1 MFSLSPN
8 TFFVLGERARVRG
21 QHLADS
27 RHSRFVPVWSDNDNE
42 TPDAPLYNEWPPSP
56 DLSPRIAQR
65 RAIRGERRRIGR
77 NTDPGRREGLLPS
90 LALGYPPAPLQ
101 GSQNEA
107 AASLPLHFLKNVQS
121 PDSAFAGMTR

>member
-1 MFSLSPN
+1 
-8 TFFVLGERARVRG
+8 VRG

-27 RHSRFVPVWSDNDNE
+27 RHSRFVPVSSDNDNE
-42 TPDAPLYNEWPPSP
+42 NARLATLQRMAPLS

-90 LALGYPPAPLQ
+90 LALGYLQAPLQ

-107 AASLPLHFLKNVQS
+107 AAFLPLHFLKNVQS
-121 PDSAFAGMTR
+121 PDARRGHDDGLISHPSKYVTIITKRSP